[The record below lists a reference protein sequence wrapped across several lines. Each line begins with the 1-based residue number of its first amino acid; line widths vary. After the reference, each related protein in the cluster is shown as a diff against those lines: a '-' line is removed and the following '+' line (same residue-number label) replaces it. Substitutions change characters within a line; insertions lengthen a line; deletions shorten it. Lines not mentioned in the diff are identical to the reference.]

1 MESPNVLLIT
11 IDSLRH
17 DYETLLDIDADVL
30 SRVRETLPD
39 PITFSQVVANGSNTP
54 SSFPSILTSTHALM
68 YGGYDYLDDRRP
80 FLAATLQEAGFETV
94 AYHSNPHLGSN
105 HNYDFG
111 FDTFNDSAEG
121 SDTVAGLKDRIEER
135 LDPNSRLYS
144 LLRRVWHLVS
154 LSTDTG
160 AYAKAS
166 TISDNAID
174 WLQGYENTDPFFMWL
189 HYMDVHYPFTP
200 PAACLTELGV
210 TPPSN
215 RKIADL
221 NGRMQEAPDSLTEA
235 DIETLL
241 KLYLGEIVFVDRQ
254 LDRLFG
260 VLDDRGLLSDTA
272 VFVTADH
279 GEAFGEHGRFGHHP
293 YMYDELVHVPMIAS
307 VPGYEGDTIT
317 EQVSLADIGPTIYDI
332 VGIGTPSS
340 VQGESFQPLLDGAER
355 EQHIALCTA
364 GGGSI
369 LASRTPNWKCL
380 WSRDGKLELDG
391 GETELYALD
400 TDPAETTDV
409 SGEYPAIVDRFVD
422 RMKTYVADAERTDTA
437 LPSVEENDETKQRLK
452 DLGYM
457 D

>member
-1 MESPNVLLIT
+1 METPNILLIT

-17 DYETLLDIDADVL
+17 DYESLLDTDTEVL
-30 SRVRETLPD
+30 SRVRKKLAD
-39 PITFSQVVANGSNTP
+39 PIEFSQAVANGSNTP
-54 SSFPSILTSTHALM
+54 SSFPSILTSTYPLM

-80 FLAATLQEAGFETV
+80 FLAATLQEASFETV

-111 FDTFNDSAEG
+111 FGTFNDSAEG

-135 LDPNSRLYS
+135 LNPNSRLYS

-166 TISDNAID
+166 TITDNAID
-174 WLQGYENTDPFFMWL
+174 WHRNREHTDPFFMWL

-200 PAACLTELGV
+200 PESCLTELGI

-215 RKIADL
+215 RQIADL
-221 NGRMQEAPDSLTEA
+221 NGRMQEEPDSLTDE

-241 KLYLGEIVFVDRQ
+241 QLYLGEIIFVDRQ
-254 LDRLFG
+254 LNRLFD
-260 VLDDRGLLSDTA
+260 VLDDRDLLSNTA
-272 VFVTADH
+272 VFIAADH

-307 VPGYEGDTIT
+307 VPGYNGGTIT
-317 EQVSLADIGPTIYDI
+317 DQVALADIGPTIYDLVDI
-332 VGIGTPSS
+332 ETPAP
-340 VQGESFQPLLDGAER
+340 VQGESFEPLLAGGNR
-355 EQHIALCTA
+355 ENHTAICTA

-369 LASRTPNWKCL
+369 LATRTPKWKCL
-380 WSRDGKLELDG
+380 WGRDGKFELASGD
-391 GETELYALD
+391 TELYALNA
-400 TDPAETTDV
+400 DPAEKTDV
-409 SGEYPAIVDRFVD
+409 SDDNPEIVDRFVNQLE
-422 RMKTYVADAERTDTA
+422 TYVAEAERTDTN
-437 LPSVEENDETKQRLK
+437 LPSIEEDNKTKQRLE
-452 DLGYM
+452 DLGYL
-457 D
+457 